1 MTPRQRDTP
10 QGELREGRDSRKVGV
25 QSCGFPPGPW
35 ESRGLSSGDLCSHFG
50 TGGGRGGFS
59 LGPGCCSTHSPLKTI
74 PAPCPHILLASSPAL
89 TWRDLQHLIIR
100 ASKPAHLQA
109 EDWAEN
115 GVGRRGECGA
125 QPLQHL
131 PAAPGGTWRGSRA
144 PLLGATCVP
153 VSHYYG
159 YGLLDAG
166 LLVQAAATWTGTR
179 PQQKCSVQAVQV
191 PR

>member
-1 MTPRQRDTP
+1 MGRLGCRVVAFP
-10 QGELREGRDSRKVGV
+10 QGHGRAEDFPLELFAPILAS
-25 QSCGFPPGPW
+25 W
-35 ESRGLSSGDLCSHFG
+35 GDQ
-50 TGGGRGGFS
+50 
-59 LGPGCCSTHSPLKTI
+59 LGPRLLLYPPQKIQISPLKTI
-74 PAPCPHILLASSPAL
+74 PVLCPHTLLASSPAL

-115 GVGRRGECGA
+115 GVGRRGECRA
-125 QPLQHL
+125 QPLQPL

-144 PLLGATCVP
+144 PLSGATCVP

-166 LLVQAAATWTGTR
+166 LLVQAATTWTGTR
-179 PQQKCSVQAVQV
+179 PQQKCSVQAVQL